1 MNDATQPRARTEGE
15 ASNAS
20 ARARDAHYLVA
31 DAAAATALAKTECE
45 RRGWSWIGPVK
56 VRRRGGGRCIRRR
69 EAWIV
74 RTNDDS
80 KGANATLVID
90 AQSGEIVQA
99 FYVPN

>member
-1 MNDATQPRARTEGE
+1 VQGVRDEG
-15 ASNAS
+15 
-20 ARARDAHYLVA
+20 HFVVA
-31 DAAAATALAKTECE
+31 DADAATLVAQAECE
-45 RRGWSWIGPVK
+45 RRGWWWGGPVT

-69 EAWIV
+69 DAWIV
-74 RTNDDS
+74 RTNAGA